1 MKLKN
6 IIFLILGL
14 YLFNFS
20 LAFAADERLLDK
32 DEYREKIITLD
43 WKFSEQE
50 NGEVVQINNTNAS
63 VILVKD
69 EAIIQG
75 WKNVNQYTWWSFGQ
89 PAEDDDIAIIRSL
102 GDYSYSFYLAYNDD
116 GYVSLDDWKELDP
129 KSLINQLRET
139 AKKNA
144 EYYKSQNL
152 EYVKSIDWIFQ
163 PSLNEKFKTVSY
175 SYKVVW
181 SDNKITMEAKN
192 LTLGKKGYISS
203 VYVIPYSENLNLE
216 KEASYAKQ
224 FANTV
229 KFNEGYRHADYK
241 SGDKVAAMGIG
252 GLVAGSLG
260 VKALA
265 KAGVLAKFLKFGWIL
280 LAPLL
285 LFLGKLSGGGKTEQS
300 SKRKKKTK

>member
-1 MKLKN
+1 MKIKKIVLV
-6 IIFLILGL
+6 IFGL
-14 YLFNFS
+14 YLLNFS
-20 LAFAADERLLDK
+20 LVFAADERKLTS
-32 DEYREKIITLD
+32 DEYSEKIITLN

-50 NGEVVQINNTNAS
+50 DGETIQIKNTNAS
-63 VILVKD
+63 VILIKD
-69 EAIIQG
+69 EGIIQG
-75 WKNVNQYTWWSFGQ
+75 KKDVNQYTWWSFGQ
-89 PAEDDDIAIIRSL
+89 AADDDDIAIIRGL

-116 GYVSLDDWKELDP
+116 GYISLDDWKELDP

-265 KAGVLAKFLKFGWIL
+265 KAGVFAKFLKFGWIL

-285 LFLGKLSGGGKTEQS
+285 LFLGKLSGGGKTKQS
-300 SKRKKKTK
+300 SKRKKKIK

>member
-6 IIFLILGL
+6 IIFLVLGL

-20 LAFAADERLLDK
+20 LAFAVDERMITG
-32 DEYREKIITLD
+32 DEYSEKVITLN

-50 NGEVVQINNTNAS
+50 DGETIQIKNTNAS

-75 WKNVNQYTWWSFGQ
+75 KKDVNQYTWWSFGQ
-89 PAEDDDIAIIRSL
+89 AAEGDDIAIIRGL
-102 GDYSYSFYLAYNDD
+102 GDYSYSFYLAYSDD
-116 GYVSLDDWKELDP
+116 GFISLDDWKEVDAS
-129 KSLINQLRET
+129 SLINQLRET

-152 EYVKSIDWIFQ
+152 EYVKNIDWIFK
-163 PSLNEKFKTVSY
+163 PTLNDEFKTVSY

-181 SDNKITMEAKN
+181 SDNNITMEAKN

-203 VYVIPYSENLNLE
+203 VYVTPYTENLNLE
-216 KEASYAKQ
+216 NEASYAKD
-224 FANTV
+224 FANAV

-285 LFLGKLSGGGKTEQS
+285 LFLGKLGGGGKTEQS

>member
-1 MKLKN
+1 
-6 IIFLILGL
+6 
-14 YLFNFS
+14 
-20 LAFAADERLLDK
+20 
-32 DEYREKIITLD
+32 
-43 WKFSEQE
+43 
-50 NGEVVQINNTNAS
+50 
-63 VILVKD
+63 
-69 EAIIQG
+69 
-75 WKNVNQYTWWSFGQ
+75 
-89 PAEDDDIAIIRSL
+89 
-102 GDYSYSFYLAYNDD
+102 
-116 GYVSLDDWKELDP
+116 
-129 KSLINQLRET
+129 
-139 AKKNA
+139 
-144 EYYKSQNL
+144 
-152 EYVKSIDWIFQ
+152 
-163 PSLNEKFKTVSY
+163 
-175 SYKVVW
+175 
-181 SDNKITMEAKN
+181 MEAKN

-265 KAGVLAKFLKFGWIL
+265 KAGVFAKFLKFGWIL

>member
-1 MKLKN
+1 MKHKK
-6 IIFLILGL
+6 IIFLVLGL

-20 LAFAADERLLDK
+20 QAFAVDERMLTG
-32 DEYREKIITLD
+32 DEYGEKVITLN
-43 WKFSEQE
+43 WNFSEQE
-50 NGEVVQINNTNAS
+50 DGETIQIKNTNAS

-75 WKNVNQYTWWSFGQ
+75 KKDVNQYTWWSFGQ
-89 PAEDDDIAIIRSL
+89 AAEDDDIAIIRGV
-102 GDYSYSFYLAYNDD
+102 GDYSYSFYIAYNDN
-116 GYVSLDDWKELDP
+116 GYISLDDWKEVDAS
-129 KSLINQLRET
+129 SLINQLRET

-152 EYVKSIDWIFQ
+152 EYVKSIDWIFK
-163 PSLNEKFKTVSY
+163 PTLNDEFKTVSY

-181 SDNKITMEAKN
+181 SDNNITMEAKN

-203 VYVIPYSENLNLE
+203 VYVTPYSENLDLE
-216 KEASYAKQ
+216 NEASYAKE
-224 FANTV
+224 FANAV
-229 KFNEGYRHADYK
+229 RFNEGYRHADYK

-285 LFLGKLSGGGKTEQS
+285 LFLGKLGGGEKTEQS

>member
-152 EYVKSIDWIFQ
+152 DYVKSIDWIF
-163 PSLNEKFKTVSY
+163 N
-175 SYKVVW
+175 
-181 SDNKITMEAKN
+181 
-192 LTLGKKGYISS
+192 
-203 VYVIPYSENLNLE
+203 
-216 KEASYAKQ
+216 
-224 FANTV
+224 
-229 KFNEGYRHADYK
+229 
-241 SGDKVAAMGIG
+241 
-252 GLVAGSLG
+252 
-260 VKALA
+260 
-265 KAGVLAKFLKFGWIL
+265 
-280 LAPLL
+280 PL
-285 LFLGKLSGGGKTEQS
+285 
-300 SKRKKKTK
+300 